1 MKFELTEGDLGTVL
15 YATKSNPLQGVQ
27 EVRRKLLGQWKEQTN
42 RVVPIVADAAVD
54 GPEVYL
60 IRSFFI
66 FPGGAFGG
74 FEYMKQA
81 LSDLWE
87 NWS

>member
-1 MKFELTEGDLGTVL
+1 MKIELSERDVHIVIAAMMNSENVEAERIELSLKRQRLKFLFEAAPV
-15 YATKSNPLQGVQ
+15 
-27 EVRRKLLGQWKEQTN
+27 
-42 RVVPIVADAAVD
+42 VADAADD

-81 LSDLWE
+81 LLDLWE